1 VRRARFRCASRPSR
15 QGAAIS
21 RLRGILFDKD
31 GTLLDFEATWGPL
44 YRRLALE
51 LAGDDLEKAQTLLLS
66 GGLDP
71 ATGRVVAGSVLGA
84 GTTHD
89 IVDLWFPDLAEQEFG
104 EMVRRIDAE
113 FHAHGSV
120 SSVPVPRLIETIQ
133 RLVHD
138 GYLLGVATNVSTH
151 AARHAIAAVGAEAH
165 LPHVHGYDSVA
176 RPKPAPDLVHA
187 FAAAAGLPTA
197 AIAVVGD
204 NRHDLEMARAAGA
217 GAAIGVLTGNSS
229 LADLSPLA
237 DAVLKSIADLPD
249 WLAWRADLP

>member
-1 VRRARFRCASRPSR
+1 MKGVTSGARHTVTEERP
-15 QGAAIS
+15 IL

-51 LAGDDLEKAQTLLLS
+51 LAGDDMEKAQSLLLA

-71 ATGRVVAGSVLGA
+71 VSGRVVAGSVLGA

-89 IVDLWFPDLAEQEFG
+89 IVDLWFPQLPEPEFA
-104 EMVRRIDAE
+104 EMVRRIDAA
-113 FHAHGSV
+113 FHAHGSA

-133 RLVHD
+133 RLVGD
-138 GYLLGVATNVSTH
+138 GYLLGVATNDSTH
-151 AARHAIAAVGAEAH
+151 AARHAIAAVGVDAH

-187 FAAAAGLPTA
+187 FAEAAGLKPGE
-197 AIAVVGD
+197 IAVVGD

-217 GAAIGVLTGNSS
+217 GAAIGVLTGNSG
-229 LADLSPLA
+229 LADLAPLA

-249 WLAWRADLP
+249 WLDWARDQP